1 MHMLGDSPPSSG
13 ATNARGGGCK
23 FGGGE
28 TVSFGEKVIYLRL
41 LQQSEQAKAGESL
54 CYQLASARPDS
65 ASGYKYVQWRNKRGD
80 SSNTTRWQLRGVWR
94 RCPHKSLSN
103 RPGTELK
110 MVGLARRA
118 EVSSDHLKYVLFAEG
133 RGHYRWSCHN
143 PALHL
148 PVGSISS
155 RPPWPA
161 RSAAAGAGR

>member
-1 MHMLGDSPPSSG
+1 MTARRDTCRHAECRHCTCRTSG
-13 ATNARGGGCK
+13 
-23 FGGGE
+23 
-28 TVSFGEKVIYLRL
+28 SEKVIYLRL

-133 RGHYRWSCHN
+133 RGHYRWSS
-143 PALHL
+143 PSSPLTG
-148 PVGSISS
+148 GS
-155 RPPWPA
+155 
-161 RSAAAGAGR
+161 